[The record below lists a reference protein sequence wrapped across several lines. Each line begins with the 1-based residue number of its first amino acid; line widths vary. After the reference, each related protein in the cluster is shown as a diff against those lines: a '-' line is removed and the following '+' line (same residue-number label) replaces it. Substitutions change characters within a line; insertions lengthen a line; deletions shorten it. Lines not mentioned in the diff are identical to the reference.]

1 MKLQVN
7 AVHFTADA
15 SLLDFVQKKMQ
26 KVETFYDRITSGE
39 VYLKLDK
46 GDSSKFQKKYIE
58 VKLNV
63 PGNTIFVK
71 ESGTTFE
78 EATDLVMDVLSRK
91 VKQIKQ
97 KATSISREK
106 VVLNGV
112 AVVEEDL
119 EDEL

>member
-15 SLLDFVQKKMQ
+15 SLVEFVQKKIK

-46 GDSSKFQKKYIE
+46 GDSNKFQTKHIE

-63 PGNTIFVK
+63 PGSTIFVK

-78 EATDLVMDVLSRK
+78 EATDLAMDVLTRK
-91 VKQIKQ
+91 VKQFKQ
-97 KATSISREK
+97 KATSISRDK
-106 VVLNGV
+106 VVVNGV
-112 AVVEEDL
+112 TI
-119 EDEL
+119 EDEIDEEA